1 MLCSSGLYRI
11 IQYMLVAL
19 AALAL
24 STCSAALP
32 DSSEQIDLSGQV
44 YDLPASGVIRIAV
57 ERGRIHVT
65 GGSSRTVDL
74 DGYVRRSPRITFE
87 VLPTPDELLIAADI
101 KGSSRQAADDALI
114 DLTVRVPENADVLVE
129 TFGGIVE
136 LSGLR
141 GTVRVESISSDVLAS
156 DLQGT
161 IWLKTGRGDVTI
173 ASSEGDIHVLGE
185 HGALSVVDCTGSIT
199 VTTIMGP
206 IAFEGV
212 LGPED
217 IVRLESDHA
226 AVDVRLGAGSDVRI
240 AMQTVNGR
248 VLCTYPGLTGSMS
261 GCSGTLADGRGS
273 LDIRTVTGD
282 ITIGAAP

>member
-1 MLCSSGLYRI
+1 MLCGSGLYRI
-11 IQYMLVAL
+11 IRYVLATL

-24 STCSAALP
+24 SACSAAFP
-32 DSSEQIDLSGQV
+32 DKGAQIDLSGQV
-44 YDLPASGVIRIAV
+44 FALPDSGLVQIAV
-57 ERGRIHVT
+57 DRGRVRVV
-65 GGSSRTVDL
+65 GGSGETVEL
-74 DGYVRRSPRITFE
+74 DGRVGRSPRLTYD
-87 VLPTPDELLIAADI
+87 VSSTPEALLISLDLR
-101 KGSSRQAADDALI
+101 GTGYGADDALI

-129 TFGGIVE
+129 TFGGMVE

-185 HGALSVVDCTGSIT
+185 HGALSVVDCTGSIA

-217 IVRLESDHA
+217 VVRLESDHA
-226 AVDVRLGAGSDVRI
+226 AVDVRLAAGSDARI
-240 AMQTVNGR
+240 AIQTVNGR
-248 VLCTYPGLTGSMS
+248 ILCTYPGLTGSMS

-273 LDIRTVTGD
+273 LDIRTVTGA